1 MRQLYSAMTNGNIE
15 AILKGSKKLDNEPWE
30 DYPLETIPKA
40 QQDKTIEIL
49 NYLKRQNNLKN

>member
-30 DYPLETIPKA
+30 DYPLESIPK
-40 QQDKTIEIL
+40 D
-49 NYLKRQNNLKN
+49 